1 VLSAEKIKSCFIFCV
16 SVSYNRIYL
25 QEGCVMMQQ
34 MHTILDTDWG
44 YMNAVWTDIGL
55 WQLDFPFKIKPQEI
69 KSTTSADVELWS
81 EQLRKELNMYWR
93 GFVVDFGVPID
104 WHGYTSFQKAVLTYT
119 ATIPYGQTISY
130 GTLAKEIDNPKAV
143 RAVGGA
149 LHINRVPIVVPCHR
163 VIGANGSLTGF
174 GGGVELK
181 QALLMLESGIAE
193 S

>member
-1 VLSAEKIKSCFIFCV
+1 
-16 SVSYNRIYL
+16 
-25 QEGCVMMQQ
+25 MMQQ
-34 MHTILDTDWG
+34 MHTILETDWG

-55 WQLDFPFKIKPQEI
+55 WQLDFPSKSKPQEPEG
-69 KSTTSADVELWS
+69 TTTADVDLWS

-93 GFVVDFGVPID
+93 GFVVHFGVPVD
-104 WHGYTSFQKAVLTYT
+104 WHGYTSFQKAVLAFT
-119 ATIPYGQTISY
+119 ANIPYGQTISY
-130 GTLAKEIDNPKAV
+130 GTLAKEIGNPKAV

-181 QALLMLESGIAE
+181 QALLLLESDTAE